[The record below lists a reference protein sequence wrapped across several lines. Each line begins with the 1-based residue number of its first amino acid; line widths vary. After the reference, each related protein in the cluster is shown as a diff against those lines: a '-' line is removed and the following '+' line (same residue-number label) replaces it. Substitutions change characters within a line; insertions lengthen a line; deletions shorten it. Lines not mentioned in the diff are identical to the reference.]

1 MVQSE
6 EMLTSSSEK
15 YLGDILV
22 NTGKIDENLQSRQ
35 SKGVGI
41 VNQIM
46 SLLKEISFGSYFFQM
61 ALVFRNSQLINGTL
75 YNMEGLHGVKNK
87 HLDVI
92 EECDKMF
99 FRNIFEC
106 PQGTPLEAFFL
117 ETSTIPF
124 RFILQGRRLMYL
136 WTLLKKPKT
145 ELARQVYE
153 AQKRFKT
160 KDS

>member
-1 MVQSE
+1 
-6 EMLTSSSEK
+6 
-15 YLGDILV
+15 
-22 NTGKIDENLQSRQ
+22 
-35 SKGVGI
+35 
-41 VNQIM
+41 
-46 SLLKEISFGSYFFQM
+46 M
-61 ALVFRNSQLINGTL
+61 ALIFRNSQPINGTL

-153 AQKRFKT
+153 AQKPF
-160 KDS
+160 